1 MSKKKIVILI
11 SIFLVV
17 AALGCFFVPRILL
30 HMSIRTFLSNCVPG
44 EFVTDF
50 TGREQNTFT
59 VSNDYYSVEI
69 PEGYTKKEGTESLNV
84 SLYET
89 TESDRTYLLFDYGT
103 DMTMSLLEEQW
114 YEEDENLKQVNIKR
128 LEKAF
133 NKLGYGIP
141 DSYYDVQKAI
151 VLLKEEDYSFWD
163 IDKQLIFFVLGTFK
177 SAWEGEQN
185 VWLYERD
192 DIRAIIR
199 QQEELKGY
207 IIDVVHED
215 DLNTAYGMLIKNAE
229 ETDVWKLLNSWE
241 FH

>member
-1 MSKKKIVILI
+1 MSKMKVVIWVIVCLM
-11 SIFLVV
+11 V

-30 HMSIRTFLSNCVPG
+30 HMAVKELPQCVQG

-50 TGREQNTFT
+50 TSREQNTFT

-69 PEGYTKKEGTESLNV
+69 PDGYIKREGTESLNV
-84 SLYET
+84 SSYESM
-89 TESDRTYLLFDYGT
+89 ESDRTYLLFDYGA
-103 DMTMSLLEEQW
+103 DMTMSLLDEQW
-114 YEEDENLKQVNIKR
+114 YEEEEKLKNVNIKR

-133 NKLGYGIP
+133 NKLEYGIP
-141 DSYYDVQKAI
+141 DSFYNVQKAI

-163 IDKQLIFFVLGTFK
+163 IDRQLVFFVLGTFK
-177 SAWEGEQN
+177 SAWEGEQS

-199 QQEELKGY
+199 QQEGMRY
-207 IIDVVHED
+207 VIDVVNAK
-215 DLNTAYGMLIKNAE
+215 DLNTAYGVLMKNAE
-229 ETDVWKLLNSWE
+229 EEDVWKLLNSWK